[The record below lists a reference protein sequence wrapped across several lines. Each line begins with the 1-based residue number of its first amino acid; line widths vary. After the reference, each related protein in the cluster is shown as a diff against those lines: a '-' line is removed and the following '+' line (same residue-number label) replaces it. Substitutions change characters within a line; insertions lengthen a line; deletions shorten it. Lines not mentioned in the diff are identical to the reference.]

1 MESMVIN
8 YEKGV
13 ARYYDGAYREAIE
26 LFNRQVEVNP
36 DFPEVFIFRGHS
48 KFILGDT
55 PGACSDWKRAQVLGN
70 KGVVKFIGKYCL

>member
-1 MESMVIN
+1 MESMVMN

-13 ARYYDGAYREAIE
+13 ASYYDGYYNEAID

-48 KFILGDT
+48 KFILGDIT
-55 PGACSDWKRAQVLGN
+55 GACTDWKRAQVLGN
-70 KGVVKFIGKYCL
+70 DGMDKFIRKYCP